1 MTYPYTYLDSPFVG
15 PYYKMLCDL
24 NYPQLDI
31 TVLEDGEW
39 YIYEML
45 NAPVVPSLTKW
56 QPVYKGFR
64 NIEINSGIV
73 AKLVR
78 QIDPQYPEFW
88 AREIIKSESLL
99 KEKVE
104 RANFEEEWVE
114 RMVPKFLKN
123 EALMNRVARYGVR
136 ELDPARIALA
146 IAKESP
152 STARSLGIKV
162 ANEHVHTGKRE
173 ALC

>member
-1 MTYPYTYLDSPFVG
+1 MFHADYSDSSFVG
-15 PYYKMLCDL
+15 PHYKLLCEL
-24 NYPQLDI
+24 GYKQLDI
-31 TVLEDGEW
+31 QVLEDGEW

-64 NIEINSGIV
+64 NVEINSGIV
-73 AKLVR
+73 SKLIR

-88 AREIIKSESLL
+88 ANEIIKSEKLL
-99 KEKVE
+99 KEKAD

-114 RMVPKFLKN
+114 RMVPRFLKN
-123 EALMNRVARYGVR
+123 EALMNRVARYGPR
-136 ELDPARIALA
+136 ELDPARIAMA

-162 ANEHVHTGKRE
+162 DNEHVHTGKRE
-173 ALC
+173 RLC